1 MITTQELQQV
11 HNYVLDIAKEFHNIC
26 ESNNISYYM
35 LGGSMLGAVRHKGFI
50 PWDDDMDFG
59 VLREDFEKLKIILQN
74 TLPKNLKLVSR
85 ESTPEFYGGFIKIED
100 TRTLIQENLSDFAF
114 GANIDI
120 FPLDKTNGDFSIF
133 STNKKINTLYK
144 IHNYRFHNLINYSF
158 IKRTISKVFHIIH
171 FPKNKFQIFEIIEH
185 RYLKNQGNFLANHY
199 GAWGMKETIKEEIMG
214 KPTLYE
220 FEDTQFYGVENYDSY
235 LKSLYGDYHIL
246 PPEDKRETH
255 IKSFIIK

>member
-1 MITTQELQQV
+1 MITIQELQRV

-26 ESNNISYYM
+26 EANNISYYM

-59 VLREDFEKLKIILQN
+59 VLRDDFERLKIILQS
-74 TLPKNLKLVSR
+74 TLSKNLRLVSK

-120 FPLDKTNGDFSIF
+120 FPLDKTNGDFSLF
-133 STNKKINTLYK
+133 SANKKINTLYK
-144 IHNYRFHNLINYSF
+144 IHNYRFHTLTNYSF
-158 IKRTISKVFHIIH
+158 AKRVISKTLHIIH
-171 FPKNKFQIFEIIEH
+171 FPKNKFQVFKIIEKK
-185 RYLKNQGNFLANHY
+185 YLKRTGDFLANHY
-199 GAWGMKETIKEEIMG
+199 GAWGMKETIKEDVMG
-214 KPTLYE
+214 KPTLYD
-220 FEDTQFYGVENYDSY
+220 FEDTQFYGVEYYDSY
-235 LKSLYGDYHIL
+235 LKSLYGNYNIL